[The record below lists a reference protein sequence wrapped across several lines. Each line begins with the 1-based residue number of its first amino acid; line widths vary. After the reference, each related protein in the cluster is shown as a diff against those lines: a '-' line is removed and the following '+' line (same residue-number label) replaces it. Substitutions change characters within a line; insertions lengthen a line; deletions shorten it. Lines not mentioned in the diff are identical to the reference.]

1 MKQAAALS
9 LALASCCCAS
19 ACGGNGDLER
29 GDGAQQSAPVL
40 PAPSSSPPPAGSA
53 PATID
58 ESGELLLDDLS
69 DADGRFVAA
78 SITGEWFT
86 YSDGTSPITP
96 PDHTGLPVVEGEAHV
111 AGQGFSDWGAG
122 LSAYFRSAD
131 LSQFGRLV
139 LRARG
144 SGTIVVE
151 LATPGSS
158 PADEGG
164 TCVGTGCFGHYSATL
179 TLTDAYQDFDL
190 SFGAFAQ
197 PSWAQPVPLSLAQV
211 ISINLVSKAAPGAP
225 SSIDL
230 WIDRLALHVP

>member
-1 MKQAAALS
+1 MTRPSRS
-9 LALASCCCAS
+9 LLVLGCLCCAA
-19 ACGGNGDLER
+19 ACGGNGELSR
-29 GDGAQQSAPVL
+29 DGLIQQGEPVL
-40 PAPSSSPPPAGSA
+40 PAGSQPAPGVTSA

-58 ESGELLLDDLS
+58 ANGELLLDDLS
-69 DADGRFVAA
+69 DGDARFAA
-78 SITGEWFT
+78 GSITGEWFT

-96 PDHTGLPVVEGEAHV
+96 ADHTGLVVVAGETHV

-122 LSAYFRSAD
+122 LSAYFRVAD

-151 LATPGSS
+151 LATPGTS

-164 TCVGTGCFGHYSATL
+164 TCVGTGCFGHFATTL

-190 SFGAFAQ
+190 PFATMTQ
-197 PSWAQPVPLSLAQV
+197 PSWAQPVALSLGQV
-211 ISINLVSKAAPGAP
+211 ISVNFVAKAAPGAP
-225 SSIDL
+225 TNIDL
-230 WIDRLALHVP
+230 WIDRLALHLP